1 MWVLFKFDLSEFMA
15 FAGTNPFTHNVT
27 VHLKCLFKQQ
37 LVEHKVAYR
46 YEKRLSKNV
55 HVITMRILWITRL
68 NETSTCE
75 EDLQWSMAS
84 PENISL
90 HLKKKHTVQAKWMSD
105 GMKNLRC

>member
-37 LVEHKVAYR
+37 TYL
-46 YEKRLSKNV
+46 RLLTDTRKDFPKTSMSSRCAFFEYLLSRKP
-55 HVITMRILWITRL
+55 RL

-75 EDLQWSMAS
+75 
-84 PENISL
+84 
-90 HLKKKHTVQAKWMSD
+90 
-105 GMKNLRC
+105 

>member
-46 YEKRLSKNV
+46 YEKRLSKKRPC
-55 HVITMRILWITRL
+55 HH
-68 NETSTCE
+68 
-75 EDLQWSMAS
+75 DAH
-84 PENISL
+84 SL
-90 HLKKKHTVQAKWMSD
+90 DYALE
-105 GMKNLRC
+105 